1 MKLENYV
8 EGRWIAGRGE
18 GRALIN
24 PVTGDEVARADAS
37 GIDMQAA
44 MNFAR
49 TRGVKALQGLSFK
62 ARGQLLKSIAD
73 TLSANRG
80 KYGQIAR
87 INSGNTLLDAAIDI
101 DGGIGTLKY
110 VARLASSLDS
120 SSGDARI
127 ILEPGQDQLAKE
139 PVFFARHIWTSRPG
153 IAVQV
158 NAYNFPSWGMWEKVA
173 MAMLAGVPSIAK
185 PATATA
191 WLAHE
196 MVRDVIAAKI
206 LPDGALNLVCGG
218 GEALIEALQPMDS
231 LAFTGSAATGEMLR
245 GHANILKSAPRVSIE
260 ADSINATIVGPDA
273 APGNVV
279 FDLAVREIVNALSV
293 KAGQLCTNIRRVF
306 VARPH
311 LAALQEA
318 VMAKMAGLTVGDPLD
333 ERVRVGPLVDHGQQ
347 RTALEGIA
355 KLAREAK
362 IVAGGG
368 APQDAALGKGAFVS
382 PTLLVCDAPREAKAV
397 HETEVFGP
405 CATLMAYDNVQEA
418 VQLAAR
424 GGGSLA
430 LSVFSNDQMSCAEMV
445 ASAAPWHGR
454 VLVVDEETG
463 KAHTGHAIVMPQC
476 VHGGPGR
483 AGGGE
488 ELGGLRG
495 LRFHMQRSA
504 VQGSGKLFEAVKQK
518 AAEAAL

>member
-8 EGRWIAGRGE
+8 EGRWVAGRGE

-24 PVTGDEVARADAS
+24 PVTGEEVARADAS
-37 GIDMQAA
+37 GIDIEAA
-44 MNFAR
+44 MRFAR
-49 TRGVKALQGLSFK
+49 TRGVAALQGLSFK
-62 ARGQLLKSIAD
+62 ARGQLLKAIAD
-73 TLSANRG
+73 TLSANRD

-87 INSGNTLLDAAIDI
+87 INSGNTVLDAAIDI

-110 VARLASSLDS
+110 YARLASSFDS
-120 SSGDARI
+120 SSGDARM
-127 ILEPGQDQLAKE
+127 ILEPGQDQLAKD
-139 PVFFARHIWTSRPG
+139 PIFFARHIWTSRPG
-153 IAVQV
+153 IALQV

-173 MAMLAGVPSIAK
+173 VAMLAGVPSFAK

-196 MVRDVIAAKI
+196 MVRDVIAATI
-206 LPDGALNLVCGG
+206 LPEGALNLVCGG
-218 GEALIEALQPMDS
+218 GEVLIAALQPMDS
-231 LAFTGSAATGEMLR
+231 LAFTGSAATGQMLR
-245 GHANILKSAPRVSIE
+245 SHPGILKSAPRVSIE
-260 ADSINATIVGPDA
+260 ADSVNATIVGPDA
-273 APGNVV
+273 GPVSIV
-279 FDLAVREIVNALSV
+279 FDLASREIVKALSV

-306 VARPH
+306 VARAH
-311 LAALQEA
+311 LGSLQEA
-318 VMAKMAGLTVGDPLD
+318 VVAKMAGLKIGNPQD
-333 ERVRVGPLVDHGQQ
+333 ESVRVGPLVDHGQQ
-347 RTALEGIA
+347 RIALEGIS

-362 IVAGGG
+362 VVAGGG
-368 APQDAALGKGAFVS
+368 APQDAALSKGAFVS
-382 PTLLVCDAPREAKAV
+382 PTLLVCDAPREAYAV

-405 CATLMAYDNVQEA
+405 CVTLMPYDSVQEVA
-418 VQLAAR
+418 QLATR

-430 LSVFSNDQMSCAEMV
+430 LSVFSNDAKISTEIIAET
-445 ASAAPWHGR
+445 APWHGR
-454 VLVVDEETG
+454 VLVVDEEAG

-504 VQGSGKLFEAVKQK
+504 VQGSPKMFDMLKK
-518 AAEAAL
+518 NAAEAAL